1 MLESLT
7 ELGGWL
13 LREVINSGSDGALVG
28 KESRNSALVLGSSSA
43 NERGVVQETVF
54 GSVPL
59 SLQSSEEG
67 LLCTKNLNG
76 RGGVLGKVGQATS
89 VRDKTGTD
97 NFSNQRRKVRSNDTH
112 LRDQVGVKRFAVLG
126 KADDSLGK
134 SDHVLHVGLGDFLA
148 HTVLGSI
155 NDALSDTLIIL
166 HKGSDVMQVLV
177 GQVLLVLDVQSKLG
191 VARIVGHNLDE
202 FREMPRVPFS
212 DTHRECVDSLVKL
225 VKDSNGLDDVVV
237 VTLHG
242 ELDLGTRIG
251 VTKTKLGSGHVS
263 LTKLLQLF
271 CGVQS
276 KSTEHVLDDLTGVTS
291 FAFDERECRLDTSS
305 KSLIRETQN
314 NLILLAGLGK
324 IQFEKRDQGL
334 RCDTFR
340 NIVDFTEG
348 LLVVSVRFMSEL

>member
-13 LREVINSGSDGALVG
+13 LREVVNSGSDGALVG
-28 KESRNSALVLGSSSA
+28 KESRNSALVLGSGSA
-43 NERGVVQETVF
+43 NERGVVQKTVF

-59 SLQSSEEG
+59 SFQCSEEG
-67 LLCTKNLNG
+67 LLGTKNLNG

-89 VRDKTGTD
+89 VRDKTSTD
-97 NFSNQRRKVRSNDTH
+97 NFSNQCRKVRSNDTH
-112 LRDQVGVKRFAVLG
+112 LRDQVGVERFAVLG

-134 SDHVLHVGLGDFLA
+134 SDHVLHVGFGDFLT

-177 GQVLLVLDVQSKLG
+177 GEVLLVLDVQSKLG
-191 VARIVGHNLDE
+191 VARIVGHDLDE

-225 VKDSNGLDDVVV
+225 IKDSNGLDDVVV
-237 VTLHG
+237 ITLHG

-263 LTKLLQLF
+263 LTKLLQQL
-271 CGVQS
+271 CGMQS
-276 KSTEHVLDDLTGVTS
+276 KPTEHILNDLTGVTS
-291 FAFDERECRLDTSS
+291 FAFDERECRLNTSS
-305 KSLIRETQN
+305 KSLVRQTQN
-314 NLILLAGLGK
+314 DLILLAGLGK
-324 IQFEKRDQGL
+324 IQLEKRDQGL
-334 RCDTFR
+334 GCDTFR
-340 NIVDFTEG
+340 NVVDFTEG
-348 LLVVSVRFMSEL
+348 LLVVSIRFMSGL